1 MNYSPEVASS
11 EFLISILFTYR
22 RTPMYQNTQGS
33 QIVEDSHQVFSL
45 IEYVKIARLDHWFKN
60 LFMLPGVALALVLAN
75 VPISTSIIP
84 ALVGMLSTCFIAS
97 ANYVINE
104 WLDADFDR
112 FHPVKKHRPS
122 AVGRIKAKYVYIEYA
137 LLVSIGLAL
146 ASTLTK
152 EFIFFSLL
160 LLVMG
165 ILYNVRPFRTKEI
178 VLLDVLSESIN
189 NPIRLLLGWSALVTA
204 QLPPSSILLS
214 YWMGG
219 AFLMAMKRF
228 AEYRFIDDPQ
238 QAALYRASFS
248 KYTEQSLLL
257 SSFFYALSSVFFL
270 GIFLVKYRIEFV
282 VSFPFFALLF
292 TWYLAIAMKPVSS
305 TQTPEK
311 LYKEKKF
318 ISYVGFLVII
328 IVVLFFIDIPILE
341 MFVDPLDY

>member
-1 MNYSPEVASS
+1 MV
-11 EFLISILFTYR
+11 
-22 RTPMYQNTQGS
+22 QNTKVS
-33 QIVEDSHQVFSL
+33 PIDEDNRHTVCL
-45 IEYVKIARLDHWFKN
+45 YDCIKIARPDHWFKN
-60 LFMLPGVALALVLAN
+60 LFMLPGVALALVLTN
-75 VPISTSIIP
+75 FPISMAMGP
-84 ALVGMLSTCFIAS
+84 VLKGMLSTCFIAS
-97 ANYVINE
+97 ANYAINE
-104 WLDADFDR
+104 WLDAEFDR
-112 FHPVKKHRPS
+112 FHPVKRHRPS
-122 AVGRIKAKYVYIEYA
+122 AVGRIKAKYVYMEYA
-137 LLVSIGLAL
+137 LLVTIGLAL

-152 EFIFFSLL
+152 EFVYFSIL

-178 VLLDVLSESIN
+178 FLLDVLSESLN
-189 NPIRLLLGWSALVTA
+189 NPIRLLLGWSALVTS
-204 QLPPSSILLS
+204 QLPPSSILLA

-282 VSFPFFALLF
+282 LSFPFFALLF
-292 TWYLAIAMKPVSS
+292 TWYLFIAMKPVSS

-318 ISYVGFLVII
+318 ISYVGFLIVI
-328 IVVLFFIDIPILE
+328 IVVLFFIDIPLLE
-341 MFVDPLDY
+341 MFVEPLKF